1 MVLIK
6 RSNHLIS
13 HHLWVT
19 QYESYNRVTVQTELV
34 RRLRQLKGMNYGLE
48 FWSETHWYV
57 LWKPRTQRLNFQPRS
72 VSKKFG
78 REFWTRILD
87 QIFSWSWS
95 NNSENFW
102 FWSETIRKFLKIFS
116 PGPVLD
122 RQEWP
127 IFRKHF
133 IPVLFFLNVFDPD
146 PSRSWLLHSYGL
158 EPTGFGPW
166 IPGSIIWDPLY
177 YKASKNKLSSPL

>member
-102 FWSETIRKFLKIFS
+102 FWSETIREFLKIFS

-133 IPVLFFLNVFDPD
+133 IPVLFFFKCIW
-146 PSRSWLLHSYGL
+146 SRSKSVLTSSFLRSGTDRFWSVDPWFNHL
-158 EPTGFGPW
+158 GP
-166 IPGSIIWDPLY
+166 LV
-177 YKASKNKLSSPL
+177 L